1 MRMKLGIRDT
11 TKRWALALG
20 PWVIVL
26 AGLTACTGQQA
37 SAPQAAV
44 PAPTERSRE
53 ATPAGS
59 PVGRAL
65 ASPVARAATS
75 PVALVSASPI
85 ALASCEDYAAWTS
98 DPDVR
103 ASLEKTALW
112 PEVIA
117 EAEKAANGEP
127 VDREH
132 ARRLFDQ
139 LARVARPLR
148 ESDVAE
154 ANPETAQ
161 RAARAMGLSA
171 RLAESLG
178 RNQFDQTTA
187 SAGLAE
193 LKQAIADYEGQV
205 AAEEARCS

>member
-1 MRMKLGIRDT
+1 MRMKQGARDT
-11 TKRWALALG
+11 TKRWALALA
-20 PWVIVL
+20 PWAIVL
-26 AGLTACTGQQA
+26 AGLSACTGQQA
-37 SAPQAAV
+37 SAPQAAPP

-53 ATPAGS
+53 ATTASS
-59 PVGRAL
+59 PVARAL
-65 ASPVARAATS
+65 ASPVARAVAS
-75 PVALVSASPI
+75 PV
-85 ALASCEDYAAWTS
+85 ALASCEDNAAWTS

-103 ASLEKTALW
+103 AALEKTALW

-205 AAEEARCS
+205 AAEEARCG

>member
-1 MRMKLGIRDT
+1 MRMKQGARDT
-11 TKRWALALG
+11 TKRWALALA
-20 PWVIVL
+20 PWAIVL
-26 AGLTACTGQQA
+26 AGLSACTGQQA
-37 SAPQAAV
+37 SAPQAAPP

-53 ATPAGS
+53 APTASS
-59 PVGRAL
+59 PVTR
-65 ASPVARAATS
+65 
-75 PVALVSASPI
+75 
-85 ALASCEDYAAWTS
+85 ALASCEDNAAWTS

-103 ASLEKTALW
+103 AALEKTALW
-112 PEVIA
+112 PELIA

-148 ESDVAE
+148 ESDVAA
-154 ANPETAQ
+154 ANPDTAQ
-161 RAARAMGLSA
+161 RAARALGLSA

-193 LKQAIADYEGQV
+193 LKQAIADYEAQV
-205 AAEEARCS
+205 AAEEARCG

>member
-1 MRMKLGIRDT
+1 MRMKQGARDT
-11 TKRWALALG
+11 TKRWALALA
-20 PWVIVL
+20 PWAIVL
-26 AGLTACTGQQA
+26 AGLSACTGQQA
-37 SAPQAAV
+37 SAPQAAPP

-53 ATPAGS
+53 ATTAS
-59 PVGRAL
+59 
-65 ASPVARAATS
+65 SPVARAAAS
-75 PVALVSASPI
+75 PV

-103 ASLEKTALW
+103 SALEKTALW

-193 LKQAIADYEGQV
+193 LEQAIADYEGQV
-205 AAEEARCS
+205 AAEEARCG

>member
-1 MRMKLGIRDT
+1 MRMKQGARDT
-11 TKRWALALG
+11 TKRWALALA

-26 AGLTACTGQQA
+26 AGLSACTGQQA
-37 SAPQAAV
+37 SAPQAAPP

-53 ATPAGS
+53 ATTASS
-59 PVGRAL
+59 PVARAL
-65 ASPVARAATS
+65 ASPVARAAAS
-75 PVALVSASPI
+75 PV

-103 ASLEKTALW
+103 AALEKTALW

-193 LKQAIADYEGQV
+193 LKQAIADYEAQV
-205 AAEEARCS
+205 AAEEARCG

>member
-1 MRMKLGIRDT
+1 MRMKQGARDT
-11 TKRWALALG
+11 TKRWALALA

-26 AGLTACTGQQA
+26 AGLSACTGQQA
-37 SAPQAAV
+37 SAPQAAPP

-53 ATPAGS
+53 ATTASS
-59 PVGRAL
+59 PVARAL
-65 ASPVARAATS
+65 ASPVARAVAS
-75 PVALVSASPI
+75 PV
-85 ALASCEDYAAWTS
+85 ALASCEDNAAWTS

-103 ASLEKTALW
+103 AALEKTALW

-193 LKQAIADYEGQV
+193 LEQAIADYEGQV
-205 AAEEARCS
+205 AAEEARCG

>member
-1 MRMKLGIRDT
+1 MKQGARDT
-11 TKRWALALG
+11 TKRWALALA
-20 PWVIVL
+20 PWAIVL
-26 AGLTACTGQQA
+26 AGLSACTGQQA
-37 SAPQAAV
+37 SAPQAAPP

-53 ATPAGS
+53 ATTAS
-59 PVGRAL
+59 
-65 ASPVARAATS
+65 SPVARAAAS
-75 PVALVSASPI
+75 PV

-103 ASLEKTALW
+103 SALEKTALW

-148 ESDVAE
+148 EGDVAE

-193 LKQAIADYEGQV
+193 LKQAIADYEAQV
-205 AAEEARCS
+205 AAEEARCG

>member
-1 MRMKLGIRDT
+1 MRMKQGARDT
-11 TKRWALALG
+11 TKRWALALA
-20 PWVIVL
+20 PWAIVL
-26 AGLTACTGQQA
+26 AGLSACTGQQA
-37 SAPQAAV
+37 SAPQAAPP

-53 ATPAGS
+53 ATPASS
-59 PVGRAL
+59 PVARAS
-65 ASPVARAATS
+65 ASPVARAVAS
-75 PVALVSASPI
+75 PV
-85 ALASCEDYAAWTS
+85 ALASCEDNAAWTS

-103 ASLEKTALW
+103 AALEKTALW

-193 LKQAIADYEGQV
+193 LKQAIADYEAQV
-205 AAEEARCS
+205 AAEEARCG

>member
-1 MRMKLGIRDT
+1 MRMKQGARDT
-11 TKRWALALG
+11 TKRWALAL
-20 PWVIVL
+20 PAWVIVL
-26 AGLTACTGQQA
+26 GGPSARTGQQA
-37 SAPQAAV
+37 SAPQAAPP

-59 PVGRAL
+59 PVALAL
-65 ASPVARAATS
+65 ASPVVAAAS
-75 PVALVSASPI
+75 PV
-85 ALASCEDYAAWTS
+85 ALASCEDYTAWTS

-103 ASLEKTALW
+103 AALEKTALW

-154 ANPETAQ
+154 ANPETSQ

-193 LKQAIADYEGQV
+193 LEQAIADYEGQV
-205 AAEEARCS
+205 AAEEARCG

>member
-1 MRMKLGIRDT
+1 MRMKQGARDA
-11 TKRWALALG
+11 TKRWALALA

-26 AGLTACTGQQA
+26 AGLSACTGQQA
-37 SAPQAAV
+37 SAPQAAPP

-53 ATPAGS
+53 ATTASS
-59 PVGRAL
+59 PVARAL
-65 ASPVARAATS
+65 ASPVARAAAS
-75 PVALVSASPI
+75 PV

-98 DPDVR
+98 NPDVR
-103 ASLEKTALW
+103 TALEKTALW

-154 ANPETAQ
+154 ANPETSQ

-193 LKQAIADYEGQV
+193 LEQAIADYEGQV
-205 AAEEARCS
+205 AAEEARCG

>member
-1 MRMKLGIRDT
+1 MRMKQGARDT
-11 TKRWALALG
+11 TKRWALALA
-20 PWVIVL
+20 PWAIVL
-26 AGLTACTGQQA
+26 AGLSACTGQQA
-37 SAPQAAV
+37 SAPQAAPP

-53 ATPAGS
+53 ATTASS
-59 PVGRAL
+59 PVARAL
-65 ASPVARAATS
+65 ASPVARAVAS
-75 PVALVSASPI
+75 PV
-85 ALASCEDYAAWTS
+85 ALASCEDNAAWTS

-103 ASLEKTALW
+103 AALEKTALW

-193 LKQAIADYEGQV
+193 LEQAIADYEGQV
-205 AAEEARCS
+205 AAEEARCG

>member
-1 MRMKLGIRDT
+1 MRMKQGARDT
-11 TKRWALALG
+11 TKRWALALA
-20 PWVIVL
+20 PWAIVL
-26 AGLTACTGQQA
+26 AGLSACTGQQA
-37 SAPQAAV
+37 SAPQAAPP

-53 ATPAGS
+53 ATTASS
-59 PVGRAL
+59 PVARAL
-65 ASPVARAATS
+65 ASPVARAVAS
-75 PVALVSASPI
+75 PV
-85 ALASCEDYAAWTS
+85 ALASCEDNAAWTS

-103 ASLEKTALW
+103 AALEKTALW

-148 ESDVAE
+148 EGDVAE

-193 LKQAIADYEGQV
+193 LKQAIADYEAQV
-205 AAEEARCS
+205 AAQEARCG

>member
-1 MRMKLGIRDT
+1 MRMKQGARDT
-11 TKRWALALG
+11 TKRWALALA
-20 PWVIVL
+20 PWAIVL
-26 AGLTACTGQQA
+26 AGLSACTGQQA
-37 SAPQAAV
+37 SAPQAAPP

-53 ATPAGS
+53 ATTASS
-59 PVGRAL
+59 PVARAL
-65 ASPVARAATS
+65 ASPVARAVAS
-75 PVALVSASPI
+75 PVAP
-85 ALASCEDYAAWTS
+85 ASCEDNAAWTS

-103 ASLEKTALW
+103 AALEKTALW

-205 AAEEARCS
+205 ADEEARCG

>member
-1 MRMKLGIRDT
+1 MKQGARDT
-11 TKRWALALG
+11 TKRWALALA

-26 AGLTACTGQQA
+26 AGLSACTSQQA
-37 SAPQAAV
+37 SAPQAAPP

-53 ATPAGS
+53 ATTAS
-59 PVGRAL
+59 
-65 ASPVARAATS
+65 SPVARAAAS
-75 PVALVSASPI
+75 PV

-103 ASLEKTALW
+103 SALEKTALW

-193 LKQAIADYEGQV
+193 LKQAIADYEAQV
-205 AAEEARCS
+205 AAEEARCG

>member
-1 MRMKLGIRDT
+1 MRMKQGARDT
-11 TKRWALALG
+11 TKRWALALA

-26 AGLTACTGQQA
+26 AGLSACTGQQA
-37 SAPQAAV
+37 SAPQAAPP

-53 ATPAGS
+53 ATTASS
-59 PVGRAL
+59 PVARAL
-65 ASPVARAATS
+65 ASPVARAVAS
-75 PVALVSASPI
+75 PV

-103 ASLEKTALW
+103 AALEKTALW

-193 LKQAIADYEGQV
+193 LKQAIADYEAQV
-205 AAEEARCS
+205 AAEEARCG

>member
-1 MRMKLGIRDT
+1 MRMKQGARDT
-11 TKRWALALG
+11 TKRWALALA

-26 AGLTACTGQQA
+26 AGLSACTGQQA
-37 SAPQAAV
+37 SAPQAAPP

-59 PVGRAL
+59 RVARAS
-65 ASPVARAATS
+65 ASPVARAAAS
-75 PVALVSASPI
+75 PV

-98 DPDVR
+98 NPDVR
-103 ASLEKTALW
+103 TALEKTALW

-148 ESDVAE
+148 EGDVAE

-193 LKQAIADYEGQV
+193 LKQAIADYEAQV
-205 AAEEARCS
+205 AAEEARCG

>member
-1 MRMKLGIRDT
+1 MRMKQGARDT
-11 TKRWALALG
+11 TKRWALALA

-26 AGLTACTGQQA
+26 AGLSACTSQQA
-37 SAPQAAV
+37 SAPQAAPP

-53 ATPAGS
+53 ATTAS
-59 PVGRAL
+59 
-65 ASPVARAATS
+65 SPVARAAAS
-75 PVALVSASPI
+75 PV

-103 ASLEKTALW
+103 SALEKTALW

-193 LKQAIADYEGQV
+193 LEQAIADYEGQV
-205 AAEEARCS
+205 AAEEARCG

>member
-1 MRMKLGIRDT
+1 
-11 TKRWALALG
+11 
-20 PWVIVL
+20 
-26 AGLTACTGQQA
+26 
-37 SAPQAAV
+37 
-44 PAPTERSRE
+44 
-53 ATPAGS
+53 
-59 PVGRAL
+59 
-65 ASPVARAATS
+65 
-75 PVALVSASPI
+75 
-85 ALASCEDYAAWTS
+85 
-98 DPDVR
+98 
-103 ASLEKTALW
+103 
-112 PEVIA
+112 VIA

-148 ESDVAE
+148 EGDVAE

-193 LKQAIADYEGQV
+193 LKQAIADYEAQV
-205 AAEEARCS
+205 AAEEARCG

>member
-1 MRMKLGIRDT
+1 MRMKQGARDT
-11 TKRWALALG
+11 TKRWALALA
-20 PWVIVL
+20 PWAIVL
-26 AGLTACTGQQA
+26 AGLSACTGQQA
-37 SAPQAAV
+37 SAPQAAPP

-53 ATPAGS
+53 ATTASS
-59 PVGRAL
+59 PVARAL
-65 ASPVARAATS
+65 ASPVARAVAS
-75 PVALVSASPI
+75 PV
-85 ALASCEDYAAWTS
+85 ALASCEDNAAWTS

-103 ASLEKTALW
+103 AALEKTALW

-139 LARVARPLR
+139 LARLARPMR

-193 LKQAIADYEGQV
+193 LKQAIADYEAPV
-205 AAEEARCS
+205 AAEEARCG

>member
-1 MRMKLGIRDT
+1 MRMKQGARDT
-11 TKRWALALG
+11 TKRWALALA
-20 PWVIVL
+20 PWAIVL
-26 AGLTACTGQQA
+26 AGLSACSGQQA
-37 SAPQAAV
+37 SAPQAAPP

-53 ATPAGS
+53 ATTASS
-59 PVGRAL
+59 PVARAL
-65 ASPVARAATS
+65 ASPVARAVAS
-75 PVALVSASPI
+75 PV
-85 ALASCEDYAAWTS
+85 ALASCEDNAAWTS

-103 ASLEKTALW
+103 AALEKTALW

-193 LKQAIADYEGQV
+193 LKQAIADYEAQV
-205 AAEEARCS
+205 AAEEARCG

>member
-1 MRMKLGIRDT
+1 MRMNQGARDT
-11 TKRWALALG
+11 TKRWALALV

-26 AGLTACTGQQA
+26 GGLSACTGQQA
-37 SAPQAAV
+37 SAPQAAP

-53 ATPAGS
+53 GTPGS
-59 PVGRAL
+59 PQAVSG
-65 ASPVARAATS
+65 S
-75 PVALVSASPI
+75 PVALASGSPV
-85 ALASCEDYAAWTS
+85 ALASCEDYAAWVN
-98 DPDVR
+98 DPDVH
-103 ASLEKTALW
+103 AALEKTALW

-148 ESDVAE
+148 ESDVAG

-161 RAARAMGLSA
+161 RAARALGLSA

-193 LKQAIADYEGQV
+193 LKQAIADYEAQV
-205 AAEEARCS
+205 AAEEARCG

>member
-1 MRMKLGIRDT
+1 MRMKQGARDT
-11 TKRWALALG
+11 TKRWALALA
-20 PWVIVL
+20 PWAIVL
-26 AGLTACTGQQA
+26 AGLSACTGQQA
-37 SAPQAAV
+37 SAPQAAPP

-59 PVGRAL
+59 PV
-65 ASPVARAATS
+65 
-75 PVALVSASPI
+75 

-98 DPDVR
+98 DPDVH
-103 ASLEKTALW
+103 AALEKTALW

-178 RNQFDQTTA
+178 RN
-187 SAGLAE
+187 S
-193 LKQAIADYEGQV
+193 
-205 AAEEARCS
+205 

>member
-1 MRMKLGIRDT
+1 MRMKQGTRDV
-11 TKRWALALG
+11 TKRWALALA

-26 AGLTACTGQQA
+26 AGLSACTGQQV
-37 SAPQAAV
+37 SAPQVAPPAA
-44 PAPTERSRE
+44 TERSRE

-59 PVGRAL
+59 PV
-65 ASPVARAATS
+65 ARA
-75 PVALVSASPI
+75 SASLV

-98 DPDVR
+98 DSDVR
-103 ASLEKTALW
+103 AALEKTALW

-148 ESDVAE
+148 EGDVAE
-154 ANPETAQ
+154 A
-161 RAARAMGLSA
+161 
-171 RLAESLG
+171 
-178 RNQFDQTTA
+178 
-187 SAGLAE
+187 
-193 LKQAIADYEGQV
+193 
-205 AAEEARCS
+205 

>member
-1 MRMKLGIRDT
+1 MRMKQGARDT
-11 TKRWALALG
+11 TKRWALALA
-20 PWVIVL
+20 PWAIVL
-26 AGLTACTGQQA
+26 AGLSACTGQQA
-37 SAPQAAV
+37 SAPQAAPP

-53 ATPAGS
+53 ATTASS
-59 PVGRAL
+59 PVARAL
-65 ASPVARAATS
+65 ASPVARAVAS
-75 PVALVSASPI
+75 PV
-85 ALASCEDYAAWTS
+85 ALASCEDNAAWTS

-103 ASLEKTALW
+103 AALEKTALW

-148 ESDVAE
+148 EGDVAE

-193 LKQAIADYEGQV
+193 LEQAIADYEGQV
-205 AAEEARCS
+205 AAEEARCG

>member
-1 MRMKLGIRDT
+1 MRMKQGARDT
-11 TKRWALALG
+11 TKRWALALA

-26 AGLTACTGQQA
+26 AGLSACTSQQA
-37 SAPQAAV
+37 SAPQAAPP

-53 ATPAGS
+53 ATTAS
-59 PVGRAL
+59 
-65 ASPVARAATS
+65 SPVARAAAS
-75 PVALVSASPI
+75 PV

-103 ASLEKTALW
+103 SALEKTALW

-193 LKQAIADYEGQV
+193 LKQAIADYEAQV
-205 AAEEARCS
+205 AAEEARCG

>member
-1 MRMKLGIRDT
+1 MRMKQGARDA
-11 TKRWALALG
+11 TKRWALALA

-26 AGLTACTGQQA
+26 TGLSACTGQQA
-37 SAPQAAV
+37 SAPQAAL

-53 ATPAGS
+53 ATTAGS
-59 PVGRAL
+59 PVALAL
-65 ASPVARAATS
+65 ASPVAAAAS
-75 PVALVSASPI
+75 PV

-98 DPDVR
+98 DSDVR
-103 ASLEKTALW
+103 AALEKTALW

-193 LKQAIADYEGQV
+193 LKQAIADYEAQV
-205 AAEEARCS
+205 AAEEARCG

>member
-1 MRMKLGIRDT
+1 MRMKQGARDT
-11 TKRWALALG
+11 TKRWALALA
-20 PWVIVL
+20 PWAIVL
-26 AGLTACTGQQA
+26 AGLSACTGQQA
-37 SAPQAAV
+37 SAPQAAPP

-53 ATPAGS
+53 ATTASS
-59 PVGRAL
+59 PVARAL
-65 ASPVARAATS
+65 ASPVARAVAS
-75 PVALVSASPI
+75 PV
-85 ALASCEDYAAWTS
+85 ALASCEDNAAWTS
-98 DPDVR
+98 DSDVR
-103 ASLEKTALW
+103 AALEKTALW

-148 ESDVAE
+148 EGDVAE

-193 LKQAIADYEGQV
+193 LKQAIADYEAQV
-205 AAEEARCS
+205 AAEEARCG

>member
-1 MRMKLGIRDT
+1 MKQGARDT
-11 TKRWALALG
+11 TKRWALALA
-20 PWVIVL
+20 PWAIVL
-26 AGLTACTGQQA
+26 AGLSACTGQQA
-37 SAPQAAV
+37 SAPQAAP
-44 PAPTERSRE
+44 PAVPTERSRE
-53 ATPAGS
+53 ATTASS
-59 PVGRAL
+59 PVARAL
-65 ASPVARAATS
+65 ASPVARAVAS
-75 PVALVSASPI
+75 PV
-85 ALASCEDYAAWTS
+85 ALASCEDNAAWTS

-103 ASLEKTALW
+103 AALEKASLW

-148 ESDVAE
+148 EGDVAE

-193 LKQAIADYEGQV
+193 LKQAIADYEAQV
-205 AAEEARCS
+205 AAEEARCG

>member
-1 MRMKLGIRDT
+1 MRMKQGARDT
-11 TKRWALALG
+11 TKRWALALA
-20 PWVIVL
+20 PWAIVL
-26 AGLTACTGQQA
+26 AGLSACTGQQA
-37 SAPQAAV
+37 SAPQAAPP

-53 ATPAGS
+53 ATTASSPAA
-59 PVGRAL
+59 RAV
-65 ASPVARAATS
+65 ASPV
-75 PVALVSASPI
+75 
-85 ALASCEDYAAWTS
+85 ALASCEDNAAWTS

-103 ASLEKTALW
+103 AALEKTALW

-148 ESDVAE
+148 EGDVAE

-193 LKQAIADYEGQV
+193 LKQAIADYEAQV
-205 AAEEARCS
+205 AAEEARCG

>member
-1 MRMKLGIRDT
+1 MKQGARDT
-11 TKRWALALG
+11 TKRWALALA
-20 PWVIVL
+20 PWAIVL
-26 AGLTACTGQQA
+26 AGLSACTGQQA
-37 SAPQAAV
+37 SAPQAAPP

-53 ATPAGS
+53 ATPASS
-59 PVGRAL
+59 PVARAS
-65 ASPVARAATS
+65 ASPVARAAAS
-75 PVALVSASPI
+75 PV
-85 ALASCEDYAAWTS
+85 ALASCEDNAAWTS

-103 ASLEKTALW
+103 AALEKTALW

-148 ESDVAE
+148 EGDVAE

-193 LKQAIADYEGQV
+193 LKQAIADYEAQV
-205 AAEEARCS
+205 AAEEARCG

>member
-1 MRMKLGIRDT
+1 MRMKQGARDT
-11 TKRWALALG
+11 TKRWALALA
-20 PWVIVL
+20 PWAIVL
-26 AGLTACTGQQA
+26 AGLSACTGQQA
-37 SAPQAAV
+37 SAPQAA
-44 PAPTERSRE
+44 PPSAPTERSRE
-53 ATPAGS
+53 ATTASS
-59 PVGRAL
+59 PVARAL
-65 ASPVARAATS
+65 ASPVARAVAS
-75 PVALVSASPI
+75 PV
-85 ALASCEDYAAWTS
+85 ALASCEDNAAWTS

-103 ASLEKTALW
+103 AALEKTALW

-148 ESDVAE
+148 EGDVAE

-193 LKQAIADYEGQV
+193 LKQAIADYEAQV
-205 AAEEARCS
+205 AAEEARCG

>member
-1 MRMKLGIRDT
+1 MKQGARDT
-11 TKRWALALG
+11 TKRWALALA
-20 PWVIVL
+20 PWAIVL
-26 AGLTACTGQQA
+26 AGLSACTGQQA
-37 SAPQAAV
+37 SAPQAAPP

-53 ATPAGS
+53 ATTAS
-59 PVGRAL
+59 
-65 ASPVARAATS
+65 SPVARAAAS
-75 PVALVSASPI
+75 PV

-103 ASLEKTALW
+103 SALEKTALW

-193 LKQAIADYEGQV
+193 LKQAIADYEAQV
-205 AAEEARCS
+205 AAEEARCG

>member
-1 MRMKLGIRDT
+1 MRMKQGARDT
-11 TKRWALALG
+11 TKRWALALA
-20 PWVIVL
+20 PWAIVL
-26 AGLTACTGQQA
+26 AGLSACTGQQA
-37 SAPQAAV
+37 SAPQAAPP

-53 ATPAGS
+53 ATTASS
-59 PVGRAL
+59 PVARAL
-65 ASPVARAATS
+65 ASPVARAVAS
-75 PVALVSASPI
+75 PV
-85 ALASCEDYAAWTS
+85 ALASCEDNAAWTS

-103 ASLEKTALW
+103 AALEKTALW

-193 LKQAIADYEGQV
+193 LKQAIADYEAQV
-205 AAEEARCS
+205 AAEEARCG

>member
-1 MRMKLGIRDT
+1 MRMKQGARDT
-11 TKRWALALG
+11 TKRWALALA
-20 PWVIVL
+20 PWAIVL
-26 AGLTACTGQQA
+26 AGLSACTGQQA
-37 SAPQAAV
+37 SAPQAAPP

-53 ATPAGS
+53 ATTASS
-59 PVGRAL
+59 PVARAL
-65 ASPVARAATS
+65 ASPVARAVAS
-75 PVALVSASPI
+75 PV
-85 ALASCEDYAAWTS
+85 ALASCEDNAAWTS

-103 ASLEKTALW
+103 AALEKTALW

-193 LKQAIADYEGQV
+193 LEQAIADYEGQV
-205 AAEEARCS
+205 AAEEDRCG

>member
-1 MRMKLGIRDT
+1 MKQGARDT
-11 TKRWALALG
+11 TKRWALALA
-20 PWVIVL
+20 PWAIVL
-26 AGLTACTGQQA
+26 AGLSACTGQQA
-37 SAPQAAV
+37 SAPQAAPP

-53 ATPAGS
+53 ATTAS
-59 PVGRAL
+59 
-65 ASPVARAATS
+65 SPVARAAAS
-75 PVALVSASPI
+75 PV

-103 ASLEKTALW
+103 SALEKTALW

-193 LKQAIADYEGQV
+193 LEQAIADYEGQV
-205 AAEEARCS
+205 AAEEARCG

>member
-1 MRMKLGIRDT
+1 MKQGARDT
-11 TKRWALALG
+11 TKRWALALA
-20 PWVIVL
+20 PWAIVL
-26 AGLTACTGQQA
+26 AGLSACTGQQA
-37 SAPQAAV
+37 SAPQAAPP

-53 ATPAGS
+53 ATTASS
-59 PVGRAL
+59 PVARAL
-65 ASPVARAATS
+65 ASPVARAVAS
-75 PVALVSASPI
+75 PV
-85 ALASCEDYAAWTS
+85 ALASCEDNAAWTS

-103 ASLEKTALW
+103 AALEKTALW

-193 LKQAIADYEGQV
+193 LEQAIADYEGQV
-205 AAEEARCS
+205 AAEEARCG